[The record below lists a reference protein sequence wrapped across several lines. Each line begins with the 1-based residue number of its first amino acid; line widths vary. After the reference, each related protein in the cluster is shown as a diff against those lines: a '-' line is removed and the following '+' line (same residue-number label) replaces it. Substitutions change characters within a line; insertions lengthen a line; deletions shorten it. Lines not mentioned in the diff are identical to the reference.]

1 MAENMGK
8 WPSKHRKTYK
18 SGHRMAAKGILFPQ
32 LWYGGMI
39 STNLEVIWEMS
50 VHQYSPGAKWKMNSL
65 HPSPPAQVLSRLST
79 KPRLRKK
86 SKICSGVATSKG

>member
-8 WPSKHRKTYK
+8 WPSKHRKTEK

-39 STNLEVIWEMS
+39 STNLEVIWDMS
-50 VHQYSPGAKWKMNSL
+50 VQVCSL
-65 HPSPPAQVLSRLST
+65 GSW
-79 KPRLRKK
+79 
-86 SKICSGVATSKG
+86 

>member
-18 SGHRMAAKGILFPQ
+18 SGHRMAAKGLLFPQLFPQ
-32 LWYGGMI
+32 LWYGDLI

-50 VHQYSPGAKWKMNSL
+50 VNTDLWY
-65 HPSPPAQVLSRLST
+65 
-79 KPRLRKK
+79 
-86 SKICSGVATSKG
+86 